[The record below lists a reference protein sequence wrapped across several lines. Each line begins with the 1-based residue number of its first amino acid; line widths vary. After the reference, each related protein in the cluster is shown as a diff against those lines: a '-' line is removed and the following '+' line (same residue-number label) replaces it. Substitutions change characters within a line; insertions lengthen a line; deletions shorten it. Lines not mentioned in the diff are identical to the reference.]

1 MNINDAKTQIK
12 NTLSIYLK
20 KDDFGTYRIPKHRQR
35 PIFLLGAPG
44 IGKTAIMAQ
53 IASELNLALVSYAMT
68 HHTRQS
74 ALGLPFIKEKNFM
87 GKPYRITEYTMSE
100 IIASIYDTM
109 EKSGKKEGILFLD
122 EINCVSET
130 LAPAILEF
138 LQYKTF
144 GRHALPD
151 GWLVVTAGNPPEYN
165 KSVREMD
172 LATMDRLKVLEV
184 KADYGIWRQYAKKAG
199 LHPAITNYLDLK
211 KKDFYR
217 IETTIDGKEYVT
229 ARGWEDLS
237 ESLYLYEETGLTIDE
252 PLIYQYLHHP
262 QVAKSF
268 ANYYELYQTYQKH
281 YNIRAILMGEDKE
294 TTLPKTSETTFDENL
309 SLIGLLIASL
319 NESSNHYQAQADYL
333 TYLTQTLKTLK
344 TRLEDTQTTAL
355 NHLKSIKESLY
366 QEREALGFAGSL
378 DRDKNKVMLETL
390 GFLDKLEISF
400 LKEAEQNANT
410 LLTLMQAQFQ
420 RLVEAWDHLGETLKG
435 EITNGL
441 NFTHRYFGEGELFL
455 IFLTELATNEAL
467 ARLIAERKVEAY
479 YQHADKLKHH
489 TQGEQLQKLAQNHF
503 KTEF

>member
-20 KDDFGTYRIPKHRQR
+20 KDEFGAYKIPKYRQR

-53 IASELNLALVSYAMT
+53 IASELDLALVSYAMT

-87 GKPYRITEYTMSE
+87 GKTYRITEYTMSE
-100 IIASIYDTM
+100 IIASIYDTI

-144 GRHALPD
+144 GRHAIPD

-184 KADYGIWRQYAKKAG
+184 KEDFCIWRQYAKKVN

-237 ESLYLYEETGLTIDE
+237 ESLYLYE
-252 PLIYQYLHHP
+252 
-262 QVAKSF
+262 
-268 ANYYELYQTYQKH
+268 
-281 YNIRAILMGEDKE
+281 
-294 TTLPKTSETTFDENL
+294 
-309 SLIGLLIASL
+309 
-319 NESSNHYQAQADYL
+319 
-333 TYLTQTLKTLK
+333 
-344 TRLEDTQTTAL
+344 
-355 NHLKSIKESLY
+355 
-366 QEREALGFAGSL
+366 
-378 DRDKNKVMLETL
+378 
-390 GFLDKLEISF
+390 
-400 LKEAEQNANT
+400 
-410 LLTLMQAQFQ
+410 
-420 RLVEAWDHLGETLKG
+420 
-435 EITNGL
+435 
-441 NFTHRYFGEGELFL
+441 
-455 IFLTELATNEAL
+455 
-467 ARLIAERKVEAY
+467 
-479 YQHADKLKHH
+479 
-489 TQGEQLQKLAQNHF
+489 
-503 KTEF
+503 

>member
-20 KDDFGTYRIPKHRQR
+20 KDEFGAYKIPKHRQR

-53 IASELNLALVSYAMT
+53 IASELDLALVSYAMT

-87 GKPYRITEYTMSE
+87 GKTYRITEYTMSE
-100 IIASIYDTM
+100 IIASIYDTI

-144 GRHALPD
+144 GRHAIPD

-184 KADYGIWRQYAKKAG
+184 KEDYGIWRQYAKKVN

-237 ESLYLYEETGLTIDE
+237 ESLYLYEETNLAVDE

-268 ANYYELYQTYQKH
+268 ATYYELYQTYQKN
-281 YNIRAILMGEDKE
+281 YNVRAILEGEYKA
-294 TTLPKTSETTFDENL
+294 TTLPKISETTFDEKL
-309 SLIGLLIASL
+309 SLVGLLIASL
-319 NESSNHYQAQADYL
+319 NESSNAYQGQTDYL
-333 TYLTQTLKTLK
+333 TYLTQTLKDLK
-344 TRLEDTQTTAL
+344 TTLETTKTTK
-355 NHLKSIKESLY
+355 NILKSTKETIY

-378 DRDKNKVMLETL
+378 DRTKNKVMLETL

-400 LKEAEQNANT
+400 LKTPEQNAET
-410 LLTLMQAQFQ
+410 LLTLMKAQFND
-420 RLVEAWDHLGETLKG
+420 LVSTWDGLGERLKT
-435 EITNGL
+435 EITNSL
-441 NFTHRYFGEGELFL
+441 DFTYNYFGDGELFL

-467 ARLIAERKVEAY
+467 ARLIAERNVEAY

-489 TQGEQLQKLAQNHF
+489 TQGDKLQKLAQNHF
-503 KTEF
+503 KEAF

>member
-20 KDDFGTYRIPKHRQR
+20 KDDFGAYKIPKHRQR

-53 IASELNLALVSYAMT
+53 IASELDLALVSYAMT

-74 ALGLPFIKEKNFM
+74 ALGLPFIKEKDFM
-87 GKPYRITEYTMSE
+87 GKTYRITEYTMSE

-144 GRHALPD
+144 GRHAIPD

-184 KADYGIWRQYAKKAG
+184 KEDYGIWRQYAKKVG

-237 ESLYLYEETGLTIDE
+237 ESLYLYEETELTVDE

-268 ANYYELYQTYQKH
+268 ATYYELYQTYQKN
-281 YNIRAILMGEDKE
+281 YNVRAILEGEYKE
-294 TTLPKTSETTFDENL
+294 TTLPKTSETTFDEKL
-309 SLIGLLIASL
+309 SLVGLLIASL
-319 NESSNHYQAQADYL
+319 NEASNTYQAQADYL
-333 TYLTQTLKTLK
+333 SYLTQTLKDLRTTL
-344 TRLEDTQTTAL
+344 ETTETTVE
-355 NHLKSIKESLY
+355 HLKSTKETIY

-378 DRDKNKVMLETL
+378 DRSKNKVMLETL
-390 GFLDKLEISF
+390 GFLDKLELSF
-400 LKEAEQNANT
+400 LKNPEQNAET
-410 LLTLMQAQFQ
+410 LLTLMKAQFND
-420 RLVEAWDHLGETLKG
+420 LVSTWDGLGERLKN
-435 EITNGL
+435 EITNSL
-441 NFTHRYFGEGELFL
+441 DFTYSYFGDGELFL

-467 ARLIAERKVEAY
+467 ARLIAERNVEAY
-479 YQHADKLKHH
+479 YHHADKLKHH
-489 TQGEQLQKLAQNHF
+489 TQGDKLQKLAQNHF
-503 KTEF
+503 KEAF